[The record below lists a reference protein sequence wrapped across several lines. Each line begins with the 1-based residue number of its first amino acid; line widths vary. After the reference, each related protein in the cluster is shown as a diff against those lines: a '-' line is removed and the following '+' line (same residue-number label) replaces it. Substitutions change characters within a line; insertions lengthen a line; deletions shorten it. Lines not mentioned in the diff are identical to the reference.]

1 MRLWKRASGAL
12 KDQNSIWQAQL
23 SRRTALRHPDIQKAV
38 IRATAHYHLSFD
50 RRNIDRVCEW
60 IRISPCNLRP
70 VLWSL
75 SNRMH
80 KTRNWVVALKGL
92 YLMHNITNS
101 RLHCVRHIGRLPFDL
116 SGFSDGQGR
125 QAKMWP
131 FNAFIRAY
139 YSFLD
144 QKSAVICQ
152 QAEEKSVDGEGFSIR
167 HELMHLLRLQSLIDL
182 LMQIRPQATAAFM
195 PLVLDVMDGLII
207 EIYDLYSKI
216 CRGIAIVLLNIYSGG
231 KAEASMALNVVQKAI
246 QHGDDLSYYFEFC
259 QKIGVVYASQF
270 PVIDRIPEEGINE
283 LKEIIKS
290 FAEGSHLEESRQDE
304 GRKGSV
310 DQADGKNHTSI
321 HEEEKSN
328 FYGDDEFRTIIT
340 DKWESFDDDF
350 MYKNPFGSPFLTYV
364 QGSKHQEVPDM
375 ISFL

>member
-1 MRLWKRASGAL
+1 
-12 KDQNSIWQAQL
+12 
-23 SRRTALRHPDIQKAV
+23 
-38 IRATAHYHLSFD
+38 
-50 RRNIDRVCEW
+50 
-60 IRISPCNLRP
+60 
-70 VLWSL
+70 
-75 SNRMH
+75 
-80 KTRNWVVALKGL
+80 
-92 YLMHNITNS
+92 
-101 RLHCVRHIGRLPFDL
+101 
-116 SGFSDGQGR
+116 
-125 QAKMWP
+125 
-131 FNAFIRAY
+131 
-139 YSFLD
+139 
-144 QKSAVICQ
+144 
-152 QAEEKSVDGEGFSIR
+152 
-167 HELMHLLRLQSLIDL
+167 
-182 LMQIRPQATAAFM
+182 
-195 PLVLDVMDGLII
+195 
-207 EIYDLYSKI
+207 
-216 CRGIAIVLLNIYSGG
+216 
-231 KAEASMALNVVQKAI
+231 MALNVVQKAI

-340 DKWESFDDDF
+340 DKWESFDDDI

>member
-1 MRLWKRASGAL
+1 
-12 KDQNSIWQAQL
+12 
-23 SRRTALRHPDIQKAV
+23 
-38 IRATAHYHLSFD
+38 
-50 RRNIDRVCEW
+50 
-60 IRISPCNLRP
+60 
-70 VLWSL
+70 
-75 SNRMH
+75 
-80 KTRNWVVALKGL
+80 
-92 YLMHNITNS
+92 
-101 RLHCVRHIGRLPFDL
+101 
-116 SGFSDGQGR
+116 
-125 QAKMWP
+125 
-131 FNAFIRAY
+131 
-139 YSFLD
+139 
-144 QKSAVICQ
+144 
-152 QAEEKSVDGEGFSIR
+152 
-167 HELMHLLRLQSLIDL
+167 
-182 LMQIRPQATAAFM
+182 MQIRPQASAAFM
-195 PLVLDVMDGLII
+195 PLVLDVMDGLIV

-290 FAEGSHLEESRQDE
+290 FAEGSNLEESRADE

-310 DQADGKNHTSI
+310 DQADEKKNHASS
-321 HEEEKSN
+321 EEEKYN
-328 FYGDDEFRTIIT
+328 LYGDDEFRTIIT
-340 DKWESFDDDF
+340 DKWESFDDF

>member
-1 MRLWKRASGAL
+1 MGLGADADLDPSPTANHVLLLLSNIPIPITSHTESNTNNKPTNTIEKQEDQGLTRSRAAAMRLWKRASGAL
-12 KDQNSIWQAQL
+12 KDQNSIWQAQF

-207 EIYDLYSKI
+207 EIYDL
-216 CRGIAIVLLNIYSGG
+216 
-231 KAEASMALNVVQKAI
+231 
-246 QHGDDLSYYFEFC
+246 
-259 QKIGVVYASQF
+259 
-270 PVIDRIPEEGINE
+270 
-283 LKEIIKS
+283 
-290 FAEGSHLEESRQDE
+290 
-304 GRKGSV
+304 
-310 DQADGKNHTSI
+310 
-321 HEEEKSN
+321 
-328 FYGDDEFRTIIT
+328 
-340 DKWESFDDDF
+340 
-350 MYKNPFGSPFLTYV
+350 
-364 QGSKHQEVPDM
+364 
-375 ISFL
+375 